1 MSEVYQS
8 ERDVRISKI
17 HKMKSIWIIPF
28 AQSFDK
34 KHLISDII
42 KEYDSKDMRDINDII
57 PSPVNQVQTAGRVML
72 YRSHGKLAFAK
83 LLDSTDEIQLMFHR
97 DNCKV
102 LQFQNWEY
110 TYVDQLNSPDWE
122 PMSAYKFA
130 EKFIDMWDFIWVTW
144 EVFKTHKWELTIF
157 VSQFKFLS
165 KCIRWLPEKFHWLQ
179 DQEDLY
185 RKRYL
190 DMTMNPETYQR
201 FLFKSKFYQTL
212 REFYTNEWFV
222 EIQTSILG
230 NAASWAAAK
239 PFITH
244 HNDFDTDLYLR
255 IAFETSLKKATV
267 GRFEKVFEI
276 GQDFR
281 NEWSDPSHLQEFT
294 QVEHYAVYR
303 NYEDNMRFME
313 KLIDYVFDKMN
324 IDRKIKVK
332 DKQWIEKEV
341 DFTTPRERIDYV
353 AWVNQASWLDITQYS
368 MDDADKLRADI
379 QSKWIEFE
387 WMDTMW
393 TTTLIDYLYKKV
405 LRPQIIW
412 PSFIYNYPKIM
423 QPLARIS
430 DINPNIVE
438 QFQLIVNGREM
449 CKAYSELVD
458 PLLQKANFDE
468 QADAAAQ
475 WDQEATASDDD
486 FVTAME
492 YGMPPQS
499 WFGMWI
505 ERILAI
511 LTQQDNLRD
520 VVMFPV
526 MKPEVTTN
534 APLIYPEGWRT
545 KGELK
550 GDLKDNKVEDLN
562 KKIETNSDLSSYWN
576 LPTLEQVHWLVDKYL
591 TETKKHCQD
600 VAKVMKYFA
609 HKLWQDENLRYI
621 AGLLHDIDRDH
632 IGKNP
637 SDHLWEQFDTIM
649 SEINAPQLF
658 IDDLKS
664 HYNPKTWV
672 PVDSLLRKYLISV
685 DELAS
690 FVVTVAIMRPTWME
704 WMEFSSVKKKLKDK
718 KFAAWVDREE
728 VKNCEKYLNIA
739 LEEFTLDVIK
749 ALQN

>member
-1 MSEVYQS
+1 MTEIYQS
-8 ERDVRISKI
+8 EREVRISKV
-17 HKMKSIWIIPF
+17 HKMKSMWIIPF

-34 KHLISDII
+34 KNLIWNLI
-42 KEYDSKDMRDINDII
+42 KDYQSKDLRDINDII
-57 PSPVNQVQTAGRVML
+57 PSPVNQVQTAGRIMI

-97 DNCKV
+97 DNCKI
-102 LQFQNWEY
+102 QKFENWLY
-110 TYVDQLNSPDWE
+110 SYVTELSNPDWE
-122 PMSAYKFA
+122 DMSAYKFA
-130 EKFIDMWDFIWVTW
+130 EKMMDMWDFIWVSW

-157 VSQFKFLS
+157 VSEFKFLS
-165 KCIRWLPEKFHWLQ
+165 KCIRGLPEKFHWLH

-190 DMTMNPETYQR
+190 DMTMNPESYKR
-201 FLFKSKFYQTL
+201 FLFKS
-212 REFYTNEWFV
+212 EFYHKLRQFYTQEWFIEV
-222 EIQTSILG
+222 QTSILW
-230 NAASWAAAK
+230 NSASWAAAK

-303 NYEDNMRFME
+303 NYENNMAFME
-313 KLIDYVFDKMN
+313 KLIDYIFDEMK

-332 DKQWIEKEV
+332 DKEWIEKEV
-341 DFTTPRERIDYV
+341 NFTTPWERIDYV
-353 AWVNQASWLDITQYS
+353 AWVNKASGLDITQYS
-368 MDDADKLRADI
+368 MDDADKLRKDI
-379 QSKWIEFE
+379 QSKWIEFP
-387 WMDTMW
+387 WMEDMW

-423 QPLARIS
+423 QPLARIN

-438 QFQLIVNGREM
+438 QFQLIVNGREI

-468 QADAAAQ
+468 QATAAAQ

-511 LTQQDNLRD
+511 LTQKDNLRD

-526 MKPEVTTN
+526 MKPEITN
-534 APLIYPEGWRT
+534 TWLPLS
-545 KGELK
+545 K
-550 GDLKDNKVEDLN
+550 GDTANAVEGFNKE
-562 KKIETNSDLSSYWN
+562 ETQNSDSSSYWT
-576 LPTLEQVHWLVDKYL
+576 LPTLDQVHWLVEKYL
-591 TETKKHCQD
+591 TETKKHCED

-632 IGKNP
+632 IWKNANE
-637 SDHLWEQFDTIM
+637 HLGEEFDVIM
-649 SEINAPQLF
+649 KEIDVPQLF
-658 IDDLKS
+658 VDDLKS
-664 HYNPKTWV
+664 HYTTHTWV

-718 KFAAWVDREE
+718 KFAAWVDRTE
-728 VKNCEKYLNIA
+728 VTNCEKYLAIS
-739 LEEFTLDVIK
+739 LEEFTADIIK
-749 ALQN
+749 ALCGISK